1 MPSSSRIPTPR
12 SGTWSLTGKL
22 ATAAVLLCVA
32 CVSATSVVV
41 GLNASGQAHAA
52 ASAQAQEAANG
63 AAGQVSGELGRSF
76 SAVLAFASLLEGQR
90 AAGHPPSRDQLDDMA
105 RHLLQQRPDF
115 IGTYSIWEPNAL
127 DGQDAEHVNQA
138 PAHDATGRYIAYW
151 NRAGGPIA
159 VEALVDYEKPGA
171 NAWYDTPRRSLKP
184 ALLEPYVYT
193 VGGKDVLMST
203 MVAPLLVGG
212 RFVGAAGAD
221 LPLAGLSERLGQ
233 LEPVPGGRVQLLSNG
248 GLYLAHRDAQ
258 RLGQRADDLPAP
270 ALEKVR
276 QGEPYRW
283 DDGQGWAHVASP
295 ITVLDGTAP
304 WSVVLSYPQSVAA
317 EAARRQIQAAVLA
330 AAVACALGAVLMI
343 WLVRSLMKPLRTLGH
358 TMHALASGDTD
369 LSVELPVRGNDE
381 LTVIARGFNA
391 FAGKLRQAFS
401 AVGEV
406 STGVADASREIALGN
421 TDLSVRTEQQASHLQ
436 QSASALRELS
446 ESAVHSA
453 ASSDHAAQL
462 ARQAVAQAHA
472 GQDVMGQSR
481 LAMDQINDSSRRI
494 ADITGVIDSIAFQTN
509 ILALNAAVEAARA
522 GDQGRGFAVVAGE
535 VRTLAQRSAEAA
547 KDIRRL
553 TQDSEE
559 RVETGTGLMRQA
571 ESALNTLGDAV
582 RQVDQL
588 LSEISAGSRL
598 QSERV
603 QSVTQSIGEID
614 QNTQQNAAIVEQAA
628 AAADALKQ
636 QSARLV
642 DTVHQFVR

>member
-1 MPSSSRIPTPR
+1 MSPASSLLTLRP
-12 SGTWSLTGKL
+12 GAWSLTTKL
-22 ATAAVLLCVA
+22 ATAAVLLCVV

-41 GLNASGQAHAA
+41 GLNSSRQAHDAARAQAEEAAKVA
-52 ASAQAQEAANG
+52 AS
-63 AAGQVSGELGRSF
+63 QVGGELGRSF

-90 AAGHPPSRDQLDDMA
+90 AEGHPPSRDQLDDMA
-105 RHLLQQRPDF
+105 RHLLQQRADF

-127 DGQDAEHVNQA
+127 DGKDAEHAGKA

-151 NRAGGPIA
+151 NRAGGSIA
-159 VEALVDYEKPGA
+159 VEPLVDYEKAGA
-171 NAWYDTPRRSLKP
+171 NAWYDIPRRTLTP

-193 VGGKDVLMST
+193 VAGRDVLMTT
-203 MVAPLLVGG
+203 MVAPLLVAG

-221 LPLAGLSERLGQ
+221 LPLAGLSERLSS

-248 GLYLAHRDAQ
+248 GVYLAHRDAQ
-258 RLGQRADDLPAP
+258 RLGKAADDLSAQ
-270 ALEKVR
+270 ALDKVR
-276 QGEPYRW
+276 LGESYRW
-283 DDGQGWAHVASP
+283 EDGQGWAHVASP
-295 ITVLDGTAP
+295 ITVLAGTAP

-317 EAARRQIQAAVLA
+317 AAAQRQIQAAVLA

-343 WLVRSLMKPLRTLGH
+343 WLVRSLMKPLRALGD
-358 TMHALASGDTD
+358 TMQALASGNTD
-369 LSVELPVRGNDE
+369 LSVELPVRGRDE
-381 LTVIARGFNA
+381 LTVIAQGFNA
-391 FAGKLRQAFS
+391 FAGKLRKAFS
-401 AVGEV
+401 EVGEV

-436 QSASALRELS
+436 QSAGALRELS
-446 ESAVHSA
+446 ESVVHSA

-462 ARQAVAQAHA
+462 ARQAVAQAQA

-535 VRTLAQRSAEAA
+535 VRTLAQRSADAA

-553 TQDSEE
+553 THDSEQ
-559 RVETGTGLMRQA
+559 RVEAGTGLMRQA
-571 ESALNTLGDAV
+571 ETALNTLGDAV

-588 LSEISAGSRL
+588 LSEVSEVSRV
-598 QSERV
+598 QSGRI

-642 DTVHQFVR
+642 QTVHQFVR